1 MMNSSRSSETTDAH
15 DFEIKAPKYPFGIL
29 VKVYIILALVFLGF
43 SPFLAIGM
51 LVGGIVGVV
60 GIWLFRN
67 MRNSFRVFGSSFFI
81 SKTGN
86 VTQLDLTQL
95 VVSSNTKFNLFKPPK
110 TEFNSRSTR
119 EFVVSLGSSYG
130 LMPEAVLILAH
141 LQKRGAFIDVL
152 GYGTF
157 IEGAVAKRI
166 QTENRIIP
174 WEVCCIVYGLFFMP
188 VVWSNYDRV
197 SEMASSARGPSPM
210 IISPFVLPATVALTL
225 AWTLYTLVLSIRA
238 VGRMRGLFRS
248 AIEVAGDRVKRL
260 KWNQVLFDLHIDE
273 IKVVNVTVIDKGF
286 DRDTI
291 SVDLETHYARKHK
304 VVDNYMY
311 LPLGVNNFLE
321 FARRKGVT
329 VVYQK
334 LRKGADVPDVIWE
347 AKAEKAQDPV
357 ESTEA
362 QFTGPSETQVRQTE
376 G

>member
-1 MMNSSRSSETTDAH
+1 MVNSSMSSETTESH
-15 DFEIKAPKYPFGIL
+15 DFEIKAPKYPFGLLIKL
-29 VKVYIILALVFLGF
+29 YIILALVFLGF
-43 SPFLAIGM
+43 SPFLAISM
-51 LVGGIVGVV
+51 LVGGIVGVL

-81 SKTGN
+81 SKGRN
-86 VTQLDLTQL
+86 MTQLDLTQL
-95 VVSSNTKFNLFKPPK
+95 VVSSSTKFNLFKQPK
-110 TEFNSRSTR
+110 IEFNSRSTR
-119 EFVVSLGSSYG
+119 EFVISLGSSYG
-130 LMPEAVLILAH
+130 LMPEAVLLLAQ

-166 QTENRIIP
+166 QSENRFIP
-174 WEVCCIVYGLFFMP
+174 WEALCVAYGLFSMP
-188 VVWSNYDRV
+188 VAWLIYNGG
-197 SEMASSARGPSPM
+197 SEMASRGRGASPM
-210 IISPFVLPATVALTL
+210 LVSPFVLPMTVGLTVV
-225 AWTLYTLVLSIRA
+225 WTLYTLVLSFRA
-238 VGRMRGLFRS
+238 IGRMRGFFRS
-248 AIEVAGDRVKRL
+248 AIEVSSDRVMRL
-260 KWNQVLFDLHIDE
+260 KWNKVLFDLHIDE
-273 IKVVNVTVIDKGF
+273 IKVVKVTIIDKGF

-311 LPLGVNNFLE
+311 LPHGVNNFLE
-321 FARRKGVT
+321 HARRKGVT

-334 LRKGADVPDVIWE
+334 LRRGADVPDVIWE
-347 AKAEKAQDPV
+347 AKAEKAVDPV